1 MAQTF
6 ADAPRGAIFQDRRS
20 ENEAPVRARPP
31 ASPTFWQHLLSALHE
46 SRRRQAEREIARYLE
61 AAGPFTDAVEREMER
76 RIHTGGLRDI

>member
-1 MAQTF
+1 MAQTL
-6 ADAPRGAIFQDRRS
+6 ATAPRGAILQERRS
-20 ENEAPVRARPP
+20 ENEAPVRTRPP

-61 AAGPFTDAVEREMER
+61 ASGPFTDAVEREMER